1 MTTQNQLILYQ
12 REECPYCQLVRKKL
26 TLLQLPYLSMPVET
40 QGVDRKQLVELTGQN
55 EVPVL
60 VHENDIIVGSR
71 KILSF
76 LDDSYADGKRTPM
89 PSNAY
94 GFSVTTNGSLEEVKE
109 KTTAALKEQGFGVL
123 TEINVA
129 ETLKKKIGVD
139 VPQQLILGACNPQFA
154 HQIMSEE
161 SAIGLLLPCNV
172 TIRQI
177 EDDKFEVSVVS
188 PVKLLSV
195 VGRSDLL
202 SLAMDAKD
210 RLKGALDKING

>member
-40 QGVDRKQLVELTGQN
+40 QSADRKELVELTGQN

-60 VHENDIIVGSR
+60 VHGNDTIVGSR

-76 LDDSYADGKRTPM
+76 LDDSYGDGKRTPM
-89 PSNAY
+89 PSNIY
-94 GFSVTTNGSLEEVKE
+94 GFSVTTSGSLEEVKE

-123 TEINVA
+123 TEINVS

-154 HQIMSEE
+154 HQIMNEE
-161 SAIGLLLPCNV
+161 SAISLLLPCNV

-177 EDDKFEVSVVS
+177 EDGKFEVSIVS

-202 SLAMDAKD
+202 PLAMDAKD
-210 RLKGALDKING
+210 RLKGALDKIDG